1 MDYPPFVDLPPP
13 PLCLTHTLILKF
25 FQLPALLPTLF
36 SILKIPYSPFV
47 NGGEEGVQTMISK
60 IKLFISKYNWKEMK
74 NSSGK
79 NGWKTFGK
87 NNPTIALIVLYF
99 KNIYPAHISKHNLNH
114 LVGNF
119 DA

>member
-1 MDYPPFVDLPPP
+1 
-13 PLCLTHTLILKF
+13 
-25 FQLPALLPTLF
+25 
-36 SILKIPYSPFV
+36 
-47 NGGEEGVQTMISK
+47 MISK

-74 NSSGK
+74 NSSGQ

-119 DA
+119 DAQSVEINLQETLTFICMQKNQLHI